1 MLRKNGF
8 LARFIGLSAS
18 GGVSHAIYG
27 VVKKFQFAKGR
38 FNVLTRLALAK
49 LEAQA
54 KKKNVKTLF

>member
-1 MLRKNGF
+1 MFRKNGF

-27 VVKKFQFAKGR
+27 VVKKFQFTKGR

-49 LEAQA
+49 NTGLSQE
-54 KKKNVKTLF
+54 KER